1 MTTISTVNKNYTN
14 SPKFVEDLAD
24 NFYVGIHNICSDNDK
39 LERVG
44 KVAMD
49 YIADYPL
56 YASTSNITYD
66 TAILIAIMAGKPYQE
81 LLDEA
86 GLLPN
91 KDYKQYI

>member
-14 SPKFVEDLAD
+14 TPKFVEDLAD
-24 NFYVGIHNICSDNDK
+24 NYYVSIHNICSDRSK

-44 KVAMD
+44 QVAMD

-66 TAILIAIMAGKPYQE
+66 TAILIAILSGKPYQE

-86 GLLPN
+86 GLVSG
-91 KDYKQYI
+91 KDYQAYV